1 MRHGCLTAARL
12 TAIVAGLALLAP
24 RLFAHG
30 NEYLFARLSINPDG
44 EVVLELTA
52 DIANPLFTD
61 EEHAR
66 TVLAEA
72 LRLRRADGFKRLDD
86 ISPLRFEHR
95 DRYSADSPMTSA
107 TDTGPHHL
115 LTAIWHASLPGQSLI
130 FATPERTP
138 HDVVLWQVPPAGQ
151 SAEWKLLIC
160 GEQCTA
166 IAVPARRSSAMST
179 YAYWLGAAVAA
190 LALSVVGWQV
200 ARTTRAGLAAT
211 GPRQPSSP

>member
-1 MRHGCLTAARL
+1 MSYGCLKAARL

-30 NEYLFARLSINPDG
+30 NEYLFARLAIAPDG

-52 DIANPLFTD
+52 DIANQLFTS

-66 TVLAEA
+66 TVLADA
-72 LRLRRADGFKRLDD
+72 LRLRSGENFKRLDELG
-86 ISPLRFEHR
+86 PVRFEHR
-95 DRYSADSPMTSA
+95 SQYSADSPMPTTRDA
-107 TDTGPHHL
+107 GPHQL
-115 LTAIWHASLPGQSLI
+115 LTAVWRATLPGQFLV

-160 GEQCTA
+160 GEQSPA
-166 IAVPARRSSAMST
+166 IAVPTGAST
-179 YAYWLGAAVAA
+179 APTPHAYWFGGVVMA
-190 LALSVVGWQV
+190 LALSAVGWQFV
-200 ARTTRAGLAAT
+200 RTTRPNPETRPAG
-211 GPRQPSSP
+211 

>member
-1 MRHGCLTAARL
+1 MRRGCLMAARL
-12 TAIVAGLALLAP
+12 MAMVAGLALLAP

-30 NEYLFARLSINPDG
+30 NEYLFARLAIAPDG

-52 DIANPLFTD
+52 DIANQLFTS

-66 TVLAEA
+66 MVLAEA
-72 LRLRRADGFKRLDD
+72 LRLRSGEHFKRLDELA
-86 ISPLRFEHR
+86 PLHFEHR
-95 DRYSADSPMTSA
+95 SQYSVDSPMTTSRDA
-107 TDTGPHHL
+107 GPHRL
-115 LTAIWHASLPGQSLI
+115 LTAIWRASLPGGSLV

-151 SAEWKLLIC
+151 NAEWKLLIC
-160 GEQCTA
+160 GEQCSA
-166 IAVPARRSSAMST
+166 IAVPALPSSAVSSF
-179 YAYWLGAAVAA
+179 AYWLGAAVAA

-211 GPRQPSSP
+211 APRSASSP